1 MIHTYLSHSG
11 KIKLSGAVRGWTLT
25 VLERFRREA
34 GLKTRSAALCEAL
47 DQWAKQYSKE
57 SALEKVLA
65 KYGKLYGKA
74 AAHEEQSAKRM
85 LPLLRQTRGLP

>member
-1 MIHTYLSHSG
+1 MSNTYVSQSS
-11 KIKLSGAVRGWTLT
+11 KVKLSGAVKGWTLA

-57 SALEKVLA
+57 SALEKVLE

-74 AAHEEQSAKRM
+74 AAHEEQGAKRM
-85 LPLLRQTRGLP
+85 LPLVIQTRGLP